1 MERLRYWTYYL
12 KVAQSTLR
20 QLRLDTPIGTLT
32 LVGSDQG
39 VRRVCFAELTDSD
52 VQFLDALPVDA
63 QHSVLVSAAQQL
75 EEYFSGTRQ
84 LFDLPLDLVGTD
96 FQLATWHALAHI
108 DYGTTAT
115 YGEQARSIGRPRAVR
130 AVGGANRC
138 NPVPIVLPC
147 HRVIGANGTL
157 TGFAGGLDT
166 KRWLLAHEHAHVHG
180 QETMS
185 KGQVLC
191 N

>member
-1 MERLRYWTYYL
+1 MP
-12 KVAQSTLR
+12 QSTLR
-20 QLRLDTPIGTLT
+20 QLRLDTPIGALT

-39 VRRVCFAELTDSD
+39 VRRIFFAQLTDSD
-52 VQFLDALPVDA
+52 VQFLDAVPVDSCHA
-63 QHSVLVSAAQQL
+63 VLVSAAQEL
-75 EEYFSGTRQ
+75 EEYFSGERQ

-147 HRVIGANGTL
+147 HRVIGADGKL
-157 TGFAGGLDT
+157 TGFAGGLET
-166 KRWLLAHEHAHVHG
+166 KSWLLVHEKAHVHG
-180 QETMS
+180 HDTQR
-185 KGQVLC
+185 KGQLLC